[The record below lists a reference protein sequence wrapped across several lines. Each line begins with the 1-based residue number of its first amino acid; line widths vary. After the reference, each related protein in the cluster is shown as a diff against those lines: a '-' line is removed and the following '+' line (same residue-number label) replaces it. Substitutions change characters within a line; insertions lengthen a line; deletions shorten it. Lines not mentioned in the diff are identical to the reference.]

1 MLIRFK
7 KNDGTEYPQW
17 EEKKLGS
24 ISEIYQPQTI
34 SQSECTGGEYPVY
47 GANGL
52 IGYYHKY
59 NHDKEQV
66 AICCRGASCGKV
78 NLVPEKSWITGNAM
92 VINVDKSNINKKYL
106 YELLSFQ
113 NLNYMVCGSGQPQIT
128 REPCISHKVYV
139 PSLEEQQKIAD
150 FLSTVDQKIEAQKSI
165 VTDYEELKKGTMQK
179 IFNQELRFRDDNGD
193 EFPEWEDISV
203 EDLIEEYN
211 MKTTVNNEYPILSST
226 HSGIM
231 LQNEYFNKQTASE
244 DNTGYK
250 IVPAGYFTYRAMSDT
265 GKFVFNQQTLLDKG
279 IVSPAYPVFKV
290 INGNETFFRLFMNDS
305 RYVKSQILMNKE
317 GSTRFALS
325 ISKLKNLKIKMPCLE
340 EQKIIA
346 DCLSTLDRKIEAE
359 KKIFADLEELKK
371 GLLQAIFN

>member
-1 MLIRFK
+1 MDFLDLRFFCCSERRMLIRFK

-17 EEKKLGS
+17 KEKRLGS

-150 FLSTVDQKIEAQKSI
+150 FLSTVDHKIDKQKAI
-165 VTDYEELKKGTMQK
+165 VADYEEFKKGTMQK
-179 IFNQELRFRDDNGD
+179 IFNQEIRFKDDDGK
-193 EFPEWEDISV
+193 EFPEWE
-203 EDLIEEYN
+203 
-211 MKTTVNNEYPILSST
+211 
-226 HSGIM
+226 
-231 LQNEYFNKQTASE
+231 
-244 DNTGYK
+244 
-250 IVPAGYFTYRAMSDT
+250 
-265 GKFVFNQQTLLDKG
+265 
-279 IVSPAYPVFKV
+279 
-290 INGNETFFRLFMNDS
+290 
-305 RYVKSQILMNKE
+305 
-317 GSTRFALS
+317 
-325 ISKLKNLKIKMPCLE
+325 
-340 EQKIIA
+340 
-346 DCLSTLDRKIEAE
+346 E
-359 KKIFADLEELKK
+359 KK
-371 GLLQAIFN
+371 

>member
-359 KKIFADLEELKK
+359 KKIFADLEELKR